1 MSLLLRLFVAVLAV
15 LALLTA
21 RHLHRHQRAISM
33 GLVAP
38 PAPPPTQGKRRTTK
52 LLQNTRQ
59 VARPTAAS
67 SSQLLFLRLL

>member
-21 RHLHRHQRAISM
+21 RHLHRHQQAISM
-33 GLVAP
+33 GLVTP
-38 PAPPPTQGKRRTTK
+38 PAPPTQGKRRTTK

-67 SSQLLFLRLL
+67 PSQLLFLRLL